1 MFGSR
6 IKLFSLLGF
15 DVKIDLSW
23 IILFMLISWTLSK
36 GLFPFYYGDL
46 ATSTYWYMGVAS
58 ALGLFLSIIIH
69 EFSHSLVARQFGI
82 PMQGITLFI
91 FGGVAEMKDEPP
103 SAKAEFFMAIA
114 GPLSSIAIGAA
125 IYGLFQT
132 NAVSALSLPV
142 RGVFMYLAGIN
153 IILAVFN
160 LFPAFPL
167 DGGRVLRSILWRWKN
182 DLKWATRIA
191 AAMGSF
197 FGLLLIFLGI
207 FSFINGDFI
216 GGMWW
221 FLIGMFLRG
230 AAQASYRQ
238 VLTRKAL
245 EGEMVRR
252 FMVKDPV
259 SVTPSL
265 TVGQLVNDYVFKYH
279 YKMFPVTEQES
290 PVGCITI
297 KQLEKIPK
305 DEWGRHTVSELASR
319 ASPENTISPD
329 ADAVDALA
337 IMNRTGN
344 TRLMVVED
352 KKLIGIISLKDML
365 KFLSLKMELESG
377 RAGAGAQTPG

>member
-1 MFGSR
+1 
-6 IKLFSLLGF
+6 
-15 DVKIDLSW
+15 
-23 IILFMLISWTLSK
+23 
-36 GLFPFYYGDL
+36 
-46 ATSTYWYMGVAS
+46 
-58 ALGLFLSIIIH
+58 
-69 EFSHSLVARQFGI
+69 
-82 PMQGITLFI
+82 
-91 FGGVAEMKDEPP
+91 
-103 SAKAEFFMAIA
+103 
-114 GPLSSIAIGAA
+114 
-125 IYGLFQT
+125 
-132 NAVSALSLPV
+132 
-142 RGVFMYLAGIN
+142 
-153 IILAVFN
+153 
-160 LFPAFPL
+160 
-167 DGGRVLRSILWRWKN
+167 
-182 DLKWATRIA
+182 
-191 AAMGSF
+191 MGSF

-207 FSFINGDFI
+207 FSVISGDFI

-238 VLTRKAL
+238 VLTRKVL
-245 EGEMVRR
+245 EGEKVRR

-265 TVGQLVNDYVFKYH
+265 SVGQLVNDYVFKYH
-279 YKMFPVTEQES
+279 YKMFPVTEKES

-297 KQLEKIPK
+297 KQLEKVPK
-305 DEWGRHTVSELASR
+305 DEWGRHTVSELATH

>member
-1 MFGSR
+1 MFGNR

-15 DVKIDLSW
+15 DVKIDMSW
-23 IILFMLISWTLSK
+23 IILFLLISWTLSK
-36 GLFPFYYGDL
+36 GLFPFYYSNL
-46 ATSTYWYMGVAS
+46 PNSTYWYMGLAS
-58 ALGLFLSIIIH
+58 AVGLFLSIILH

-91 FGGVAEMKDEPP
+91 FGGVAEMSDEPP
-103 SAKAEFFMAIA
+103 SPKAEFFMAIA
-114 GPLSSIAIGAA
+114 GPLSSIAIGGI
-125 IYGLFQT
+125 IYGFFQMDLV
-132 NAVSALSLPV
+132 NALSLPV
-142 RGVFMYLAGIN
+142 RGVFLYLAGIN

-182 DLKWATRIA
+182 DLKWATRISA
-191 AAMGSF
+191 SMGSF

-207 FSFINGDFI
+207 FSVISGDFI

-238 VLTRKAL
+238 VLTRKVL
-245 EGEMVRR
+245 EGEKVRR

-265 TVGQLVNDYVFKYH
+265 SVGQLVNDYVFKYH
-279 YKMFPVTEQES
+279 YKMFPVTEKES

-297 KQLEKIPK
+297 KQLEKVPK
-305 DEWGRHTVSELASR
+305 DEWGRHTVSELATH

>member
-1 MFGSR
+1 
-6 IKLFSLLGF
+6 
-15 DVKIDLSW
+15 
-23 IILFMLISWTLSK
+23 
-36 GLFPFYYGDL
+36 
-46 ATSTYWYMGVAS
+46 MG
-58 ALGLFLSIIIH
+58 
-69 EFSHSLVARQFGI
+69 
-82 PMQGITLFI
+82 
-91 FGGVAEMKDEPP
+91 DEPP

-114 GPLSSIAIGAA
+114 GPLSSVAIGAV
-125 IYGLFQT
+125 IYGFFQLDAL
-132 NAVSALSLPV
+132 NSLSLPV
-142 RGVFMYLAGIN
+142 RGVFLYLAGIN

-182 DLKWATRIA
+182 DLKWATRVS

-207 FSFINGDFI
+207 LSVINGDFI

-245 EGEMVRR
+245 EGEKVRR

-265 TVGQLVNDYVFKYH
+265 SVGQLVNDYVFKYH
-279 YKMFPVTEQES
+279 YKMFPVTEQDN

-297 KQLEKIPK
+297 KQLESVPK

-319 ASPENTISPD
+319 ATSENTISPD

-344 TRLMVVED
+344 TRLMVVDD
-352 KKLIGIISLKDML
+352 KKLVGIISLKDML
-365 KFLSLKMELESG
+365 KFLSLKMELETG
-377 RAGAGAQTPG
+377 RAQAGAQTPG